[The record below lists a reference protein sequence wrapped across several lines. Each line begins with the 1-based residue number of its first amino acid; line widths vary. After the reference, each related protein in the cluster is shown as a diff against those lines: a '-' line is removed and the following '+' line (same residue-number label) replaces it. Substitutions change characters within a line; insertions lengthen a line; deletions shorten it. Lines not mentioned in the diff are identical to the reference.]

1 MKLIRRG
8 RRTGYWLTVVTLP
21 ALAALFG
28 FAPAGSLRTVS
39 AVSEDKSRHS
49 QQLRIWTPNEADK
62 AAVRSIA
69 SRVED
74 HGRFVVAEAELDGVG
89 RKGLDFDI
97 LQRSIHLPG
106 ATFEPPFEPPSG
118 PETRVRTADGPAY
131 YIVQFSSLI
140 TSEDLSA
147 VARAGGTVIQ
157 YVPHQAYFVYAGSD
171 AASRIARMDR
181 VSWMGRY
188 ASEQKI
194 SPVLRAQ
201 IESAKG
207 NLALPPGVSG
217 IEMRP
222 SGLVTFDVAVFSR
235 ADLETVAARIE
246 AVSAGATARK
256 IKLPNNFFNIVRIE
270 LPLDAIDQ
278 VAAID
283 DVFRIDYYG
292 RPERE
297 DERSSQIVA
306 GNYTSPVTIA
316 PPGYAPVAQFGADGT
331 NVTVA
336 IVDDGV
342 TIPGQGGFYITSA
355 NAVDADL
362 HGAAPGATSSHG
374 HLNAS
379 IVGGRM
385 PFSGILDPLGYNYG
399 LGVAPGVSLLN
410 VPFVLASYLGSEGDA
425 YNDVVTTTGTNGV
438 LGSIAN
444 NSWGAGLNAGVYDS
458 YTAMFDGFVR
468 DASSAAGIDPIS
480 LIFSAGNQGPAAMSL
495 TRPHNAKNLIAVGN
509 SENIRPEFSSST
521 NNMDDLDFFSSR
533 GPAADGRMKPDI
545 VAPGAQITGGRGT
558 VTCSGPGA
566 PNCTFDAVHASGVGT
581 SHAAPQVA
589 GAAAIFTQYWK
600 SRSSG
605 VNPSPALIKAAIMNT
620 GQEMNGSGTASPLPN
635 TSEGWGRLNMKFM
648 IDPTVAVRRID
659 QTTVLTAPGD
669 FLSFSGSVSD
679 TSKPIRVALV
689 WTDPPAAADPA
700 LVNDLNLSVTVGGT
714 TYKGNVFSGGNS
726 ITGGAF
732 DTLNNVEMV
741 RLPAGT
747 PGGTTVSVT
756 VTAAALNGDGVLG
769 DADVTDQHFALVVYN
784 FGVVTHASE
793 FEVTGRVVGPDGN
806 AVPHATVRLTDP
818 FGRSFQTMTG
828 SFGYF
833 RFDAIPGP
841 QTYTATVTSKR
852 FQFEPQSFALS
863 DDLAGLDFI
872 AGPPN

>member
-8 RRTGYWLTVVTLP
+8 RRTEYSLAVVALA
-21 ALAALFG
+21 ALAALFTS
-28 FAPAGSLRTVS
+28 APAGSSKTVS
-39 AVSEDKSRHS
+39 TEVRVRRP
-49 QQLRIWTPNEADK
+49 QLLRIWTPNEADK
-62 AAVRSIA
+62 TAVRAFA
-69 SRVED
+69 SGVED
-74 HGRFVVAEAELDGVG
+74 HGTFVVAEADVAGVAQ
-89 RKGLDFDI
+89 KGLDFEV
-97 LQRSIHLPG
+97 LPRSIHLPG
-106 ATFEPPFEPPSG
+106 ATFEPPNDRGMRFRP
-118 PETRVRTADGPAY
+118 TDGPGY
-131 YIVQFSSLI
+131 YVVQFSSLI
-140 TSEDLSA
+140 TSADLDA
-147 VARAGGTVIQ
+147 VERAGGTVIQ
-157 YVPHQAYFVYAGSD
+157 YVPHQAYFVYAGP
-171 AASRIARMDR
+171 AAADRISR
-181 VSWMGRY
+181 MGRVRWLGRY
-188 ASEQKI
+188 LPEQKV

-201 IESAKG
+201 ITSAQDG
-207 NLALPPGVSG
+207 AMLPRGVTG
-217 IEMRP
+217 IELLP
-222 SGLVTFDVAVFSR
+222 SGRAAFDVAVFSR
-235 ADLETVAARIE
+235 ADLDAVATTIE
-246 AVSAGATARK
+246 SLSLGGSARK
-256 IKLPNNFFNIVRIE
+256 IELPNNFFNIVRIE
-270 LPLDAIDQ
+270 LPIDAIDQ
-278 VAAID
+278 IAALD

-292 RPERE
+292 RPEQE

-316 PPGYAPVAQFGADGT
+316 PPGYAPATQFGFDGT

-410 VPFVLASYLGSEGDA
+410 VPYILTTYLGSEADA
-425 YNDVVTTTGTNGV
+425 YNDVVNTPGTNGV
-438 LGSIAN
+438 LGTIAN
-444 NSWGAGLNAGVYDS
+444 NSWGAGANAGVYDS

-468 DASSAAGIDPIS
+468 DASFAAGIDPIS
-480 LIFSAGNQGPAAMSL
+480 LIFSAGNQGPAAMSV

-521 NNMDDLDFFSSR
+521 DNMDDLDFFSSR
-533 GPAADGRMKPDI
+533 GPAADGRLKPDI

-558 VTCSGPGA
+558 ATCSGAGA
-566 PNCTFDAVHASGVGT
+566 PNCSFDAVHASGVGT

-600 SRSSG
+600 FRNG
-605 VNPSPALIKAAIMNT
+605 NVNPSPAMIKAAILNT

-648 IDPTVAVRRID
+648 IDPTVAIRRID

-669 FLSFSGSVSD
+669 SLSFSGSIAD
-679 TSKPIRVALV
+679 ASKPVRVALV
-689 WTDPPAAADPA
+689 WTDPPAAGDPA

-714 TYKGNVFSGGNS
+714 PYKGNVFSGGIS

-741 RLPAGT
+741 RLPPGT
-747 PGGTTVSVT
+747 PGGTAATIT

-769 DADVTDQHFALVVYN
+769 NADLTDQHFALVVYN

-793 FEVTGRVVGPDGN
+793 FEVTGRVVGQDGN
-806 AVPHATVRLTDP
+806 GVPHAIVRLTDP
-818 FGRSFQTMTG
+818 FGRSFQVMTG

-833 RFDAIPGP
+833 RFDAVPGP